1 MKMGV
6 IDLQNYSITK
16 SKNQDTKVY
25 IIYKILLSM
34 SQINESIP
42 RLEKAWKLVLDGSV
56 FVSREKHF
64 KATVRGSGSMS
75 YQVNLAL
82 GTCQCRDHQI
92 HPEFFCK
99 HLHALDIMEKMRI
112 GEIEV
117 EN

>member
-6 IDLQNYSITK
+6 IDLQNYSIIK
-16 SKNQDTKVY
+16 SKNQDTNVY
-25 IIYKILLSM
+25 IMHKLLLPM
-34 SQINESIP
+34 SQINESFP
-42 RLEKAWKLVLDGSV
+42 RLEKAWNLVQERGV
-56 FVSREKHF
+56 FVDPTNTF